1 MEKKIIETPEV
12 AIPPAPYSNAISVRG
27 AEKLIFVAGMA
38 PAGTDGRIVCP
49 GDIVGQTRQVV
60 NNLTAMLKAAGATP
74 ESVVKTTTY
83 VADGAMKDFLGT
95 SACIEGLS
103 SFAAPVDTL
112 IGVASLAGSEQGQLI
127 EIDAIAVTG

>member
-1 MEKKIIETPEV
+1 
-12 AIPPAPYSNAISVRG
+12 
-27 AEKLIFVAGMA
+27 MA

-74 ESVVKTTTY
+74 ESVVKTATY